1 MHLSLQRGNVQCN
14 FYKWVLCHYPH
25 YPSSS
30 SITNHI
36 IITTLVQVQVFH
48 WTGWINTGK
57 EWRKVGPHCLTF
69 HDLNYRPRRVPKSF
83 DNRPNPRHAIARTDF
98 IFGHNTQ
105 DNHLHW
111 LWVDNESAYVK
122 SVADCRSHGLNPL
135 IICGKVKPKKMKNLE
150 ISYISI
156 HLYFI
161 TFKYQSNYN
170 LLIYLFCRSHI
181 VMFTFLSVHV
191 HHCHSAVLVV
201 LLVVVS

>member
-1 MHLSLQRGNVQCN
+1 MILDLYQLDGKRAMHLSLQRGNVQCN

-135 IICGKVKPKKMKNLE
+135 IICGKVKPKENEKFRDILHFNTFV
-150 ISYISI
+150 
-156 HLYFI
+156 LYNI
-161 TFKYQSNYN
+161 
-170 LLIYLFCRSHI
+170 
-181 VMFTFLSVHV
+181 
-191 HHCHSAVLVV
+191 
-201 LLVVVS
+201 